1 MYLSP
6 VIMVNF
12 VMFSAITE
20 QVVMGTV
27 CVMSMFLNLRMISSE
42 GKCICLWDYYGETCN
57 QFCTDQTT
65 CNNHGSCVAGGMN
78 GD

>member
-20 QVVMGTV
+20 QVVMGMV
-27 CVMSMFLNLRMISSE
+27 CVMSIFFESQN
-42 GKCICLWDYYGETCN
+42 DP
-57 QFCTDQTT
+57 
-65 CNNHGSCVAGGMN
+65 
-78 GD
+78 